1 MTSLVAQKR
10 RKVVRHPY
18 AFWVAGTEDTMLRFT
33 ILALL
38 FLSVV
43 QAQEKDYNTAEKMAA
58 LSDLGW
64 LDTGE
69 EAIKRYEYILPRLRS
84 SCIDITTDSRAG
96 DMLYVGHKYVKDSGA
111 SGEENLLKYTE
122 NAYQIVQSLESSYRR
137 AKTPMKC
144 AELFTLY
151 TTARREGQSPEK
163 AIKTVSEGISAV
175 MQLLKK

>member
-1 MTSLVAQKR
+1 
-10 RKVVRHPY
+10 
-18 AFWVAGTEDTMLRFT
+18 MLRFT

-163 AIKTVSEGISAV
+163 AIKTVSESISAV
-175 MQLLKK
+175 RQLLEK

>member
-1 MTSLVAQKR
+1 
-10 RKVVRHPY
+10 
-18 AFWVAGTEDTMLRFT
+18 MLRVT

-96 DMLYVGHKYVKDSGA
+96 DMLYVGHKYVKDSGG
-111 SGEENLLKYTE
+111 SGEETC
-122 NAYQIVQSLESSYRR
+122 SSTPRTLTKSCR
-137 AKTPMKC
+137 ASNRLTG
-144 AELFTLY
+144 
-151 TTARREGQSPEK
+151 GQK
-163 AIKTVSEGISAV
+163 R
-175 MQLLKK
+175 L